1 MTTGAR
7 WALALILGA
16 CAAGCA
22 SNSISTRNKSP
33 LAPFK
38 PSLETSTLEVMFVRH
53 EYKLPALNEDLWNAV
68 DETALPAEV
77 RSAISKNGLRAG
89 VIAGALPLRIE
100 STLSSPSPALPSA
113 TEGPGAVTSIGQA
126 ASAPTIS
133 RRTLHV
139 LPQQR
144 SELLASD
151 VYERLNLLV
160 RDGDEGCGHQY
171 FKARCAVAITSTPLG
186 DGRVRLSLVPE
197 VQHGEPRQQ
206 YRGDDG
212 MWRVD
217 SARPKVSLETMAFE
231 VVLSAG
237 QTVVIGARADRPA
250 SVGHYFFTE
259 PVNGELEQKL
269 LLIRFTGN
277 KYDQLLLTDSTD
289 ESLRNRQAQ

>member
-1 MTTGAR
+1 MITVAR
-7 WALALILGA
+7 LALTLALGT
-16 CAAGCA
+16 CALGCA
-22 SNSISTRNKSP
+22 SKATSARNKSP

-38 PSLETSTLEVMFVRH
+38 PSLETSTLEVTFVRH
-53 EYKLPALNEDLWNAV
+53 EYELPALNEELWQEV
-68 DETALPAEV
+68 DETAISPEV
-77 RSAISKNGLRAG
+77 RGGLLKNGLRAG
-89 VIAGALPLRIE
+89 VIAGKLPLQLE
-100 STLSSPSPALPSA
+100 SLLSGTSPPAPSSADGPAA
-113 TEGPGAVTSIGQA
+113 TPTNGQLT
-126 ASAPTIS
+126 SAPTVS

-160 RDGDEGCGHQY
+160 REESEGSGHTY
-171 FKARCAVAITSTPLG
+171 FNARCALAVTATPLG
-186 DGRVRLSLVPE
+186 DGRVRISLAPE

-217 SARPKVSLETMAFE
+217 SVRPKAALDKMAFD
-231 VVLSAG
+231 VVLAPG
-237 QTVVIGARADRPA
+237 QAIVLGARADRPA

-259 PVNGELEQKL
+259 SANGELEQKL

-277 KYDQLLLTDSTD
+277 KYDQLLLTDRGGESTHAR
-289 ESLRNRQAQ
+289 LTR

>member
-1 MTTGAR
+1 MTTCAR
-7 WALALILGA
+7 LALALMLGS
-16 CAAGCA
+16 CVAGCA
-22 SNSISTRNKSP
+22 SNAISTRNKSP

-38 PSLETSTLEVMFVRH
+38 PSLATSTLEVMFVRH
-53 EYKLPALNEDLWNAV
+53 EFELPALNEELWNAV
-68 DETALPAEV
+68 DETSVPAEV
-77 RSAISKNGLRAG
+77 RSALLKNGLRAG
-89 VIAGALPLRIE
+89 VIAGTLPPQIE
-100 STLSSPSPALPSA
+100 SMLSGQHPASPSA
-113 TEGPGAVTSIGQA
+113 TEGPSAAPTAGQP

-160 RDGDEGCGHQY
+160 REENEGSGHTY
-171 FKARCAVAITSTPLG
+171 FQARCALAITTNPLG

-197 VQHGEPRQQ
+197 VQHGEARQQ

-217 SARPKVSLETMAFE
+217 SSRPKVALDKMAFD
-231 VVLSAG
+231 VVLAPG
-237 QTVVIGARADRPA
+237 QALVVGARADRPA

-277 KYDQLLLTDSTD
+277 KYDQLLLTDSSD
-289 ESLRNRQAQ
+289 E